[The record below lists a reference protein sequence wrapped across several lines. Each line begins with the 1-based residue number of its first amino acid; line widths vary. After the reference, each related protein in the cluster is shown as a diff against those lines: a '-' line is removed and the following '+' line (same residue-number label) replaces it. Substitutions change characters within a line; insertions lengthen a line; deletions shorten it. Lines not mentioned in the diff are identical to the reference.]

1 MGMINNK
8 ETILLL
14 NMMNYELNS
23 FMLKVEDLEEIY
35 KEFFSSNDISSDIKN
50 YDLVDKFDYD
60 SMYET
65 GENNIKLLQSKT
77 SMVEQKNEEKIEML
91 EAKAQKE
98 VQNDMNSSSNTA
110 SEVNYKNSG
119 WYAFIIR

>member
-110 SEVNYKNSG
+110 SEDGMPSL
-119 WYAFIIR
+119 FDD